1 VNRQDKTEDL
11 SVLQAGDFYVEYC
24 RFGFRNETGE
34 RLNIMQKETLKTLL
48 NVAKG
53 LTPPDLIIKNGRIV
67 NVFTNS
73 IDENSTLVIKDG
85 WIVSMEK
92 GDTRTVYKD
101 AEVMDAGGL
110 YLCPGFIDAHT
121 HIDSMIP
128 FCEFAP
134 YALRGGATTVVTE
147 TSAAACACGIEGVNA
162 LVESTKGYLLR
173 CFFLA
178 PPLTPPFP
186 KMEGSDG
193 LSLKEMKSILRR
205 EEFLGIGEAYWTRI
219 VEGDERCLAQAAYAQ
234 TLRKELDG
242 HSAGARGKNLIQYVL
257 TGITS
262 CHESVSIDEVLEK
275 LGFGMYIMIREGWVR
290 MELPELSKIK
300 DLDVDKRRIML
311 VSDVFD
317 AVMLYEDGYL
327 DSIARKAIQY
337 GFPPIEAI
345 KMMTI
350 NPADY
355 YGLRY
360 LGAIAP
366 LRHADILFMRD
377 IRDVS
382 IEKVMANGEIVW
394 SDKKLLKTVKPH
406 IYPDSVKNTITA
418 GKIEEK
424 DLKIKTR
431 LQGPL
436 VRVIEVANQTITREI
451 HWEAQKKDGFL
462 EKDLD
467 GDIIPVAIINRRGG
481 RKISKGF
488 IKGTG
493 IKSGAVATTLIWD
506 TGNMLT
512 IGSDEKD
519 MAAAVNRLIDIKGGT
534 VIVHNGN
541 VIYEFSMPVF
551 GIMPVARLEEIKD
564 KTKELEKKMKEI
576 GSRLERPFLTIQTI
590 PFTGLPFLRITD
602 KGLADIRNK
611 ELVSLFV

>member
-1 VNRQDKTEDL
+1 
-11 SVLQAGDFYVEYC
+11 
-24 RFGFRNETGE
+24 
-34 RLNIMQKETLKTLL
+34 MQKETLKTLL

-53 LTPPDLIIKNGRIV
+53 LTPPDLIIKNGNIV

-73 IDENSTLVIKDG
+73 IDENFTLVIKNG
-85 WIVSMEK
+85 WIVSVEK
-92 GDTRTVYKD
+92 DDSKTVYKNTK
-101 AEVMDAGGL
+101 VMDAGGL

-121 HIDSMIP
+121 HLDSMIP
-128 FCEFAP
+128 FCEFVP

-162 LVESTKGYLLR
+162 LVDSTKGYPIR

-193 LSLKEMKSILRR
+193 LSLKEMKAILRR

-219 VEGDERCLAQAAYAQ
+219 VEGDERILAQAAYAQ
-234 TLRKELDG
+234 TLHKALDG

-262 CHESVSIDEVLEK
+262 CHESISIDEVLEK
-275 LGFGMYIMIREGWVR
+275 LRFGMYIMIREGWVR

-337 GFPPIEAI
+337 GFSPIEAI

-366 LRHADILFMRD
+366 LRQADILFLKD
-377 IRDVS
+377 IMEVS

-394 SDKKLLKTVKPH
+394 SDKKLLKTIEPH
-406 IYPDSVKNTITA
+406 IYPDSVQDTVTA
-418 GKIEEK
+418 KKLTEEELRVRSKSHKI
-424 DLKIKTR
+424 II
-431 LQGPL
+431 
-436 VRVIEVANQTITREI
+436 RVIEVVNQTITKEI
-451 HWEAQKKDGFL
+451 HYEAKTRDGFL
-462 EKDLD
+462 EKDLNE
-467 GDIIPVAIINRRGG
+467 DIIPVAIINRRGG

-493 IKSGAVATTLIWD
+493 IKHGAVATTLIWD
-506 TGNMLT
+506 TGNILT

-576 GSRLERPFLTIQTI
+576 GSFLERPFLTIQTI

-602 KGLADIRNK
+602 KGLADIKNK
-611 ELVSLFV
+611 KLVSLFV